1 MPHFLIIARDGA
13 DSDALKR
20 RMAAR
25 EVHISDFKSGLASG
39 QNLIGGALLNDQ
51 EEMCGSMLVVDFPS
65 RAVLDEWIAQDAYVT
80 GNVWQDIEIIP
91 FKLAGI
97 AGA

>member
-25 EVHISDFKSGLASG
+25 EVHIADFKSGLASG

-51 EEMCGSMLVVDFPS
+51 EDMCGSMLVVDFPS
-65 RAVLDEWIAQDAYVT
+65 RAALDEWIAQDAYVT